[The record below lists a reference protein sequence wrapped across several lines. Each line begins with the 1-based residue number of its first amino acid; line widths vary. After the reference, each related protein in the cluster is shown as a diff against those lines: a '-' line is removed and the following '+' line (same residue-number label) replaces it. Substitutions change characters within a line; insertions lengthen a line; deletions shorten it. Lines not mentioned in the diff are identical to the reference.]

1 MNEYNETNRLTD
13 VKKKLVVARG
23 ERDERRVKIEA
34 ENEEVQM
41 TMNKINKLQGYI
53 IQHRE
58 YSQYFITTLNEI
70 TLNGIYKK
78 Y

>member
-41 TMNKINKLQGYI
+41 TMNKINKLQEYI